1 MRFEVAID
9 SVRGIGK
16 RYLSNEGH
24 IVEIDSSLEAELN
37 SIRISA
43 KLFIEGILEF
53 ISEKSST
60 YSFFIP
66 SKALS
71 GECSNVLDIF
81 ELWVT
86 FPNESYQKFL
96 VVIINIEGN
105 AQIFLLKPELY
116 KDLSEDILSNLAN
129 KYKCLD
135 IIMPFIY
142 RFVVFD
148 TFNAFK
154 RVFDTTFEGVI
165 DIHGEKYLTTISNSK
180 KALMWKIDSTNVRY
194 VSNNLIPI
202 ELLRLLG

>member
-1 MRFEVAID
+1 VRFEVAID

-16 RYLSNEGH
+16 RYLSSEGH
-24 IVEIDSSLEAELN
+24 IVEIDNALEAELN
-37 SIRISA
+37 FIGVSP
-43 KLFIEGILEF
+43 KLFIEGIIELV
-53 ISEKSST
+53 SERSFT
-60 YSFFIP
+60 YSFSIP
-66 SKALS
+66 SKMLS

-116 KDLSEDILSNLAN
+116 KNLSEDILSNLAN
-129 KYKCLD
+129 KYVCLD

-154 RVFDTTFEGVI
+154 RVFDTTFEGII
-165 DIHGEKYLTTISNSK
+165 DLHGEKYLATISNSK

-194 VSNNLIPI
+194 VSNNLIPL
-202 ELLRLLG
+202 ELLRLLR

>member
-1 MRFEVAID
+1 
-9 SVRGIGK
+9 
-16 RYLSNEGH
+16 
-24 IVEIDSSLEAELN
+24 
-37 SIRISA
+37 
-43 KLFIEGILEF
+43 
-53 ISEKSST
+53 
-60 YSFFIP
+60 
-66 SKALS
+66 
-71 GECSNVLDIF
+71 VLDIF